1 MKSGNIETIA
11 FVFLFTFSTPSTS
24 NTCIDVASEAFS
36 VPHAAIQLILEQ
48 EAGQTGKVSQNSNKT
63 LDIGPMQINSIWLPQ
78 LEQLGISQEQLKN
91 DYCTNVFVGTW
102 ILRQNINAAD
112 GDLIKGMGWYHS
124 RTPRLYKK
132 YLAALA
138 K

>member
-1 MKSGNIETIA
+1 MKLS
-11 FVFLFTFSTPSTS
+11 FSILGLILLLVHCCLYAS
-24 NTCIDVASEAFS
+24 NLCVTKASHAFS
-36 VPHAAIQLILEQ
+36 VPQAAIQLILEQ

-124 RTPRLYKK
+124 RTPKLYKE
-132 YLAALA
+132 YLTALA